1 MNHLKTIAI
10 FMICLILTLPFY
22 SANVFAAA
30 NVMSAKTYGG
40 SGVERYRKSIDST
53 RFEAVVGG
61 EPVGAEYVYLESF
74 SGGFKQQFT
83 SCVDADFGYNC
94 VKTLEIDTL
103 TGGLYTYYI
112 RSYDNP
118 NGQGTAASTM
128 ITDIIV
134 DDIKPIVNTFTS
146 NFNNVGLDQEVRL
159 NFDISDVAAQ
169 GCSGFGRVEL
179 SVGTEN
185 NVIDT
190 LPLNEVVGCS
200 YFSNLTV
207 VPGQHIAEGATK
219 VMYYLKV
226 YDRFDNP
233 SDAKYLQVKVD
244 SEAPSIVESSFE
256 IVTQIGD
263 EPVYY
268 VKKGEST
275 PVVINFLVDGDVD
288 SVNADLL
295 DINSNYISLVSG
307 SCQQIGYERYRCN
320 WNAFINVGETT
331 NAQIKSRAYD
341 DSGNFDE
348 AVFPYTVFV
357 DDSPPE
363 LSSLTTGLSHD
374 GVMYVGKKT
383 TYNALI
389 TESGVGLNLSK
400 VYLDLSEI
408 NGRSNVKADNCTGA
422 GATWN
427 CYWYDIETTN
437 GEGHKQLKLIGED
450 DSGNAFGKLGIVVY
464 ADTTFPEIVSTNYT
478 SSSGYCP
485 TTADMITFEVGV
497 IEASPGLELS
507 VDVSDISTGAENVDG
522 SCSLISDEEGEESGD
537 EWECTAVVGE
547 IISGHFDGD
556 VGFILTDGSNNTIED
571 VIELE
576 VCLLDNVTVEPNFFD
591 LLEDPP
597 EAVPS
602 IVSRKGLSKYN
613 YPVFVF
619 PRLVASGLTDILN
632 FETSCVG
639 AEVIDVLGER
649 STNPTLS
656 LRLDQ
661 DDNTSDI
668 EEISINCSFS
678 IKLRSGNTVYLN
690 PEIEEFEVPFTLYD
704 TSFGDVTDAMEDKIY
719 GVKERLTELNSSIST
734 LNTVNNIFRVITVIT
749 TTLVKVAITAA
760 TLLPVIY
767 GVAWILY
774 GVCAIPVVPCE
785 PTSAANA
792 VWMPVGN
799 VLHYIFLGIERFVWP
814 LGIANI
820 GSLWRILFKTIVM
833 LHSCKLCDL
842 NNVASVVSNIGSGTH
857 TVSSDIPWGWSTDRD
872 PRNDLFGN
880 KYVGTIFYDWD
891 PYRSIH
897 TASSCLCIPGY
908 IYNLRKEKAINCRQ
922 LRCLEGSVEK
932 GYPSAMCDE
941 KKTQEQCL
949 YVDGAAWTVYGLS
962 EGIWEWIGLFLT
974 QLMGQLLQSL
984 ALLAAGIAWSFTCK
998 PLLYPENTAP
1008 SVVPIPNIIDNS
1020 LIIGCELSGAA
1031 IMLVEIDGFG
1041 DYWDWDAYNTI
1052 VYGYN
1057 NPCEGLDYEIDDDGS
1072 DDSGS
1077 SEAEEALEL
1086 DI

>member
-1 MNHLKTIAI
+1 MNNLDYLKTIAI

-74 SGGFKQQFT
+74 SGGFSEQFT

-94 VKTLEIDTL
+94 VKTLELDTL
-103 TGGLYTYYI
+103 AGGLYTYYI

-134 DDIKPIVNTFTS
+134 DDMKPIVNTFTS

-207 VPGQHIAEGATK
+207 VPGQHIAEGATN

-233 SDAKYLQVKVD
+233 SDSKYLQVKVD
-244 SEAPSIVESSFE
+244 SESPSIVEGSFE
-256 IVTQIGD
+256 VVTQIGD

-275 PVVINFLVDGDVD
+275 PVVIKFLVDGDVD

-295 DINSNYISLVSG
+295 DINPNYINLVSG

-348 AVFPYTVFV
+348 AVIPYTIFV

-389 TESGVGLNLSK
+389 TESGVGLNLSN

-464 ADTTFPEIVSTNYT
+464 ADTTFPEIVSANYT

-497 IEASPGLELS
+497 IEESPGLEFS
-507 VDVSDISTGAENVDG
+507 VDVSDISTAVEIVDG
-522 SCSLISDEEGEESGD
+522 SCSLISDEEGEEIGD

-556 VGFILTDGSNNTIED
+556 VGFTLTDGSNNTIED

-619 PRLVASGLTDILN
+619 PKLVASGLTDVLN

-719 GVKERLTELNSSIST
+719 GVKERLTELDGRLETLHKWNGFFNVIVSITKS
-734 LNTVNNIFRVITVIT
+734 LVNI
-749 TTLVKVAITAA
+749 AITAGI
-760 TLLPVIY
+760 LLPIIY
-767 GVAWILY
+767 AVAWIFWGIVYSGCCVGSLGTACSGTCFTVADASASY
-774 GVCAIPVVPCE
+774 AFWIPVG
-785 PTSAANA
+785 TTLG
-792 VWMPVGN
+792 W
-799 VLHYIFLGIERFVWP
+799 IFVGIEGLVWP
-814 LGIANI
+814 LGLDVGWIRGI
-820 GSLWRILFKTIVM
+820 FKAIVM
-833 LHSCKLCDL
+833 LYSCRLCQYGI
-842 NNVASVVSNIGSGTH
+842 AG
-857 TVSSDIPWGWSTDRD
+857 
-872 PRNDLFGN
+872 FE
-880 KYVGTIFYDWD
+880 

-897 TASSCLCIPGY
+897 TAEICVCLPGM
-908 IYNLRKEKAINCRQ
+908 IYNWEKEKAINCIQ
-922 LRCLEGSVEK
+922 LRCLQDSVEK
-932 GYPSAMCDE
+932 GYPSSICDN
-941 KKTQEQCL
+941 KKDQQQCL
-949 YVDGAAWTVYGLS
+949 YVDSASWNKVVAKKGL
-962 EGIWEWIGLFLT
+962 GYIMRIL
-974 QLMGQLLQSL
+974 GQ
-984 ALLAAGIAWSFTCK
+984 IF
-998 PLLYPENTAP
+998 
-1008 SVVPIPNIIDNS
+1008 
-1020 LIIGCELSGAA
+1020 
-1031 IMLVEIDGFG
+1031 VEIVLTLVILVLGTVWSISCKEFLGPGPINKFKYQKFFVDPIGKKHIAKQTFNLAFMTCVATGSVLMATEMG
-1041 DYWDWDAYNTI
+1041 DFENNKWDWESFRDKLVQFEFNEFGGNLWGQTH
-1052 VYGYN
+1052 
-1057 NPCEGLDYEIDDDGS
+1057 PCEGLDWTIDENSDEEGANADAGDD
-1072 DDSGS
+1072 
-1077 SEAEEALEL
+1077 AHEL
-1086 DI
+1086 TN